1 MSFIYLK
8 NEEVILM
15 ILMVL
20 GFVACS
26 DPAKEAEVK
35 TLENKVTDL
44 QNVISKTKT
53 AFRLWKKKNELLK
66 KNWNL

>member
-1 MSFIYLK
+1 MKKY
-8 NEEVILM
+8 ILM
-15 ILMVL
+15 FLMVL

-44 QNVISKTKT
+44 QNVISKTKDSIS
-53 AFRLWKKKNELLK
+53 ALEEKERALK
-66 KNWNL
+66 KELESLDMVK

>member
-1 MSFIYLK
+1 MKKY
-8 NEEVILM
+8 ILM

-35 TLENKVTDL
+35 TLESKVTDL
-44 QNVISKTKT
+44 QNVISKTKDSISSLEEKER
-53 AFRLWKKKNELLK
+53 ALK
-66 KNWNL
+66 KELESLDMVK

>member
-1 MSFIYLK
+1 MKKY
-8 NEEVILM
+8 ILM

-35 TLENKVTDL
+35 TLESKVTDL
-44 QNVISKTKT
+44 QNVISKTKDSIP
-53 AFRLWKKKNELLK
+53 ALEEKERALK
-66 KNWNL
+66 KELESLDMVK

>member
-1 MSFIYLK
+1 MKKY
-8 NEEVILM
+8 ILM
-15 ILMVL
+15 ILIVL

-44 QNVISKTKT
+44 QNVISKTKDSIS
-53 AFRLWKKKNELLK
+53 ALEEKERALK
-66 KNWNL
+66 KELESLDMVK

>member
-1 MSFIYLK
+1 MK
-8 NEEVILM
+8 KDILM

-44 QNVISKTKT
+44 QNVISKTKDSIS
-53 AFRLWKKKNELLK
+53 ALEEKERALK
-66 KNWNL
+66 KELESLDMVK

>member
-1 MSFIYLK
+1 MKKY
-8 NEEVILM
+8 ILIM
-15 ILMVL
+15 LMAL

-44 QNVISKTKT
+44 QNVISKTKDSIS
-53 AFRLWKKKNELLK
+53 ALEEKERALK
-66 KNWNL
+66 KELESLDMVK

>member
-1 MSFIYLK
+1 MKKY
-8 NEEVILM
+8 ILM

-44 QNVISKTKT
+44 QNVISKTKDSIS
-53 AFRLWKKKNELLK
+53 ALEEKERALK
-66 KNWNL
+66 KELESLDMVK

>member
-1 MSFIYLK
+1 MKKY
-8 NEEVILM
+8 ILM

-35 TLENKVTDL
+35 TLESKVTDL
-44 QNVISKTKT
+44 QNVISKTKDSIS
-53 AFRLWKKKNELLK
+53 ALEEKERALK
-66 KNWNL
+66 KELESLDMVK

>member
-1 MSFIYLK
+1 MKKY
-8 NEEVILM
+8 ILM

-44 QNVISKTKT
+44 QNVISKTKDSIS
-53 AFRLWKKKNELLK
+53 ALEEKERALK
-66 KNWNL
+66 KELESLDMVP